1 MNRFIFNAPLLA
13 ALFAASAF
21 GQDVRPERLQQNG
34 TQEIVQL
41 FKDVKAKLDAID
53 AMLFD
58 IGAGERPVEL
68 PKDSGLGKLLDF
80 TRQASVDVVNDIDR
94 ILEIAEE
101 MSKQQ
106 QQQQSSSSSQS
117 QSQNQSQGK
126 QQNNPQGQQQ
136 QNQPPDQ
143 EGQKDEPGQ
152 PDQPQQDGQK
162 PEGQE
167 DKPGGEQPKD
177 QEGSKDPKGNQDSE
191 ADPKNAPGEQ
201 GGSHSTGAGSQA
213 DGTERWGE
221 LPERVRETFR
231 NQGGDNAPLY
241 YREWIDSYYR
251 HLNQKDG

>member
-13 ALFAASAF
+13 ALFAASAL
-21 GQDVRPERLQQNG
+21 GQDVRPERLQQDG

-41 FKDVKAKLDAID
+41 FKDVKSKLDAID

-68 PKDSGLGKLLDF
+68 PKDSGLGKLLDL
-80 TRQASVDVVNDIDR
+80 TREASVSVVNDIDR

-106 QQQQSSSSSQS
+106 QSSSSSQS
-117 QSQNQSQGK
+117 QGQNQSQGK

-136 QNQPPDQ
+136 QNQSPDQ
-143 EGQKDEPGQ
+143 KDQQGQQDQQGQ
-152 PDQPQQDGQK
+152 PDQPQKDGDK
-162 PEGQE
+162 PEGEQ
-167 DKPGGEQPKD
+167 DQPGGEQPKD
-177 QEGSKDPKGNQDSE
+177 QNGSKDPKGNQESE
-191 ADPKNAPGEQ
+191 ADPKNAHGQQ
-201 GGSHSTGAGSQA
+201 GGAHSTGAGSQA

-241 YREWIDSYYR
+241 YRDWIDSYYR